1 MQPQEVPPT
10 DPITQTQ
17 PAATPSPE
25 PIATIAPAEP
35 APQAPVSP
43 QDDPLKHILPI
54 GRSALAVTAGY
65 VALFA
70 VLVIPAPIAL
80 LLGILA
86 LHDINKHPEKLGKGR
101 AWLAIILGGLFSLL
115 LGYLIISALI

>member
-10 DPITQTQ
+10 DTTPQTQ
-17 PAATPSPE
+17 PAATPPIAPPVATTPPE
-25 PIATIAPAEP
+25 PVA
-35 APQAPVSP
+35 QAPVSP

-65 VALFA
+65 VGLFA

-86 LHDINKHPEKLGKGR
+86 LRDISKHPEKLGKGR
-101 AWLAIILGGLFSLL
+101 AWLATILGGLFSLL
-115 LGYLIISALI
+115 LGYIIIAAVV